1 MSPSGSGLHQPV
13 ALSSDPCDCP
23 LPWLLLRSKGSA
35 FNMQMGKQSFYD
47 ILEETSL
54 EDKYETAGAYMADY
68 FYSADGQEGLQAH
81 YEKRRGVW
89 AHT

>member
-1 MSPSGSGLHQPV
+1 
-13 ALSSDPCDCP
+13 
-23 LPWLLLRSKGSA
+23 
-35 FNMQMGKQSFYD
+35 MQMGKQSFYD

-68 FYSADGQEGLQAH
+68 YYSADGQEGLQAY
-81 YEKRRGVW
+81 YEKRRGIW

>member
-1 MSPSGSGLHQPV
+1 MPSLF
-13 ALSSDPCDCP
+13 L
-23 LPWLLLRSKGSA
+23 GSA
-35 FNMQMGKQSFYD
+35 VLLTPKASPNHLSD
-47 ILEETSL
+47 ILEETTL

-81 YEKRRGVW
+81 YEKRRGVC

>member
-1 MSPSGSGLHQPV
+1 MSPSGAQDTQLVS
-13 ALSSDPCDCP
+13 LSCEP
-23 LPWLLLRSKGSA
+23 LLLLRSKGSA